1 MTSVL
6 CVVAVVLS
14 VNLRMLGL
22 GRLGQRSAQR
32 ARKVRRRY
40 GKPKVWKMFGFCG
53 LIWAMSESLRK
64 KFIGDR
70 AFYAMVL
77 AVAVPIMIQ
86 NGFTNFVS
94 MLDNIMVGRLGT
106 EQMSGVAIANQL
118 IFIYNLCIWGGLS
131 GAGIFTAQFY
141 GKDDVEGVRNTFRF
155 KLIFA
160 LAITVLAVVVLN
172 VFGESLIGLYLY
184 SSEDGGDLALA
195 MESGLEYVE
204 VISSICLLPFLLV
217 QVYSSTLRECGETV
231 LPMKAGV
238 AAVLVNLV
246 FNYFLIY
253 GKFGFPALGVRG
265 AAIATGIS
273 RYVEAAIVL
282 IWTHRHTKE
291 QPFAV
296 GLYRTLK
303 VPKALTKGIVKKGFP
318 LLLNETLWSSGMALL
333 VQCYST
339 RGLNAVAGVNIAETI
354 NNVFKVVFLA
364 FGASVGIIIG
374 RLLGAGKM
382 EEAKDTDRKII
393 VFSIFVSAILGVFM
407 AAIAPGFP
415 KIYNTTEAARH
426 IATIL
431 ILAQAA
437 CLPIGAFKNATYYT
451 LRSGGRTFITFLF
464 DGGFVWAVSL
474 PTAFILSR
482 FTDFSV
488 LAIFLC
494 VQLGDLLK
502 SVFGYYLVKKGVWLR
517 NIVTN

>member
-1 MTSVL
+1 
-6 CVVAVVLS
+6 
-14 VNLRMLGL
+14 
-22 GRLGQRSAQR
+22 
-32 ARKVRRRY
+32 
-40 GKPKVWKMFGFCG
+40 
-53 LIWAMSESLRK
+53 MSESLRK
-64 KFIGDR
+64 KYIGNR
-70 AFYAMVL
+70 EFYTMVL

-86 NGFTNFVS
+86 NGFSNFVS

-131 GAGIFTAQFY
+131 GAGIFTSQFY
-141 GKDDVEGVRNTFRF
+141 GKNDSEGVRNTFRF
-155 KLIFA
+155 KLI
-160 LAITVLAVVVLN
+160 LAFVLTAVAFIILN
-172 VFGESLIGLYLY
+172 VFGEDLIGLYLY
-184 SSEDGGDLALA
+184 SSDDGGNLELA
-195 MESGLEYVE
+195 MKSGLEYLQ
-204 VISSICLLPFLLV
+204 VITCICLLPFLFV

-238 AAVLVNLV
+238 IAVLVNLV
-246 FNYFLIY
+246 FNYLLIY

-273 RYVEAAIVL
+273 RYVEAAIVV
-282 IWTHRHTKE
+282 IWTHCHCKE
-291 QPFAV
+291 QVFAQ
-296 GLYRTLK
+296 GLYKTLR
-303 VPKALTKGIVKKGFP
+303 VPKELAKGITKKGFP

-374 RLLGAGKM
+374 SLLGAGKM
-382 EEAKDTDRKII
+382 EEARETDRKII
-393 VFSIFVSAILGVFM
+393 VFSIFISAVLALFM
-407 AAIAPGFP
+407 AAISGIFP
-415 KIYNTTEAARH
+415 KIYNTTDAARH
-426 IATIL
+426 IASIL

-437 CLPIGAFKNATYYT
+437 CLPLGAFKNATYYT
-451 LRSGGRTFITFLF
+451 LRSGGRTIITFLF

-482 FTDFSV
+482 FTNFSV
-488 LAIFLC
+488 LAIFLS

-502 SVFGYYLVKKGVWLR
+502 SLFGYYLVKKGVWLR
-517 NIVTN
+517 NIVTS

>member
-1 MTSVL
+1 MACGIVQRRGASRNG
-6 CVVAVVLS
+6 C
-14 VNLRMLGL
+14 MLWT
-22 GRLGQRSAQR
+22 R
-32 ARKVRRRY
+32 
-40 GKPKVWKMFGFCG
+40 FGFCG
-53 LIWAMSESLRK
+53 LIGAMSESLRK

-77 AVAVPIMIQ
+77 AVAVPIMVQ

-141 GKDDVEGVRNTFRF
+141 GKNDAEGVRNTFRF
-155 KLIFA
+155 KLILA
-160 LAITVLAVVVLN
+160 LVLTAVAFVVLN
-172 VFGESLIGLYLY
+172 GFGQELVGLYLY
-184 SSEDGGDLALA
+184 SSEDGGNLELA
-195 MESGLEYVE
+195 MASALEYLG
-204 VISSICLLPFLLV
+204 VITSICLLPFLVV

-231 LPMKAGV
+231 VPMKAGV

-246 FNYFLIY
+246 FNYLLIY
-253 GKFGFPALGVRG
+253 GKFGLPALGVRG

-273 RYVEAAIVL
+273 RYVEAGIVVV
-282 IWTHRHTKE
+282 WTHRHSE
-291 QPFAV
+291 QQVFAQ
-296 GLYRTLK
+296 GLYRTLR
-303 VPKALTKGIVKKGFP
+303 VPKELSKGIAKKGFP

-407 AAIAPGFP
+407 AAISGVFP

-426 IATIL
+426 MATIL
-431 ILAQAA
+431 ILAQAV
-437 CLPIGAFKNATYYT
+437 CLPLGAFKNATYYT

-482 FTDFSV
+482 FTDASV
-488 LAIFLC
+488 LAIFVC

-502 SVFGYYLVKKGVWLR
+502 GILGYVLVKKGVWLR
-517 NIVTN
+517 NIVMD

>member
-1 MTSVL
+1 ME
-6 CVVAVVLS
+6 
-14 VNLRMLGL
+14 RKGL
-22 GRLGQRSAQR
+22 
-32 ARKVRRRY
+32 
-40 GKPKVWKMFGFCG
+40 
-53 LIWAMSESLRK
+53 K
-64 KFIGDR
+64 KYVGDK
-70 AFYAMVL
+70 AFYGMVL
-77 AVAVPIMIQ
+77 AVAVPIMVQ

-141 GKDDVEGVRNTFRF
+141 GKNDAEGVRNTFRF
-155 KLIFA
+155 KL
-160 LAITVLAVVVLN
+160 LLAVVLTALAFVILN
-172 VFGESLIGLYLY
+172 VYGEQLIGLYLY
-184 SSEDGGDLALA
+184 NSEDGGDLVLA
-195 MESGLEYVE
+195 MRSGLEYLK
-204 VISSICLLPFLLV
+204 VITQLCLLPFLFV

-238 AAVLVNLV
+238 CAVLVNLV

-253 GKFGFPALGVRG
+253 GKLGFPALGVRG
-265 AAIATGIS
+265 AAIATGLS
-273 RYVEAAIVL
+273 RYVEAAIVV
-282 IWTHRHTKE
+282 IWTHRHCK
-291 QPFAV
+291 QQAFAR

-303 VPKALTKGIVKKGFP
+303 VPKALAKGIAKKGFP

-339 RGLNAVAGVNIAETI
+339 RGLNAVAGVNIADTI

-393 VFSIFVSAILGVFM
+393 VFSIFVSAILGLFM
-407 AAIAPGFP
+407 ASIAGVFP
-415 KIYNTTEAARH
+415 KIYNTTAAARH

-437 CLPIGAFKNATYYT
+437 CLPLGAFKNATYYT

-464 DGGFVWAVSL
+464 DGAFVWAVSL

-482 FTDFSV
+482 YTDFSV
-488 LAIFLC
+488 LAIFLA

-502 SVFGYYLVKKGVWLR
+502 SVLGYYLVKKGVWLR

>member
-1 MTSVL
+1 M
-6 CVVAVVLS
+6 
-14 VNLRMLGL
+14 GK
-22 GRLGQRSAQR
+22 RLQ
-32 ARKVRRRY
+32 KY
-40 GKPKVWKMFGFCG
+40 
-53 LIWAMSESLRK
+53 
-64 KFIGDR
+64 IGNKE
-70 AFYAMVL
+70 FYAMVL
-77 AVAVPIMIQ
+77 GVAVPIMIQ
-86 NGFTNFVS
+86 NGFSNFVS

-131 GAGIFTAQFY
+131 GAGIFTSQFY
-141 GKDDVEGVRNTFRF
+141 GKNDAEGVRNTFRF
-155 KLIFA
+155 KLILAFVLTA
-160 LAITVLAVVVLN
+160 LAFVILN
-172 VFGESLIGLYLY
+172 VFGNSLIGIYLH
-184 SSEDGGDLALA
+184 SSEDGGNLELARV
-195 MESGLEYVE
+195 SGLEYLQ
-204 VISSICLLPFLLV
+204 VIAALCLLPFLFV

-238 AAVLVNLV
+238 IAVLVNLA
-246 FNYFLIY
+246 FNYLLIY

-273 RYVEAAIVL
+273 RYVEAGIVI
-282 IWTHRHTKE
+282 IWTHRHRKE
-291 QPFAV
+291 QVFAQ
-296 GLYRTLK
+296 GLYRTLR
-303 VPKALTKGIVKKGFP
+303 VPSTLAKGITKKGFP

-333 VQCYST
+333 VQCYSM

-354 NNVFKVVFLA
+354 NNLFKVVFLA

-374 RLLGAGKM
+374 SLLGAGKM

-407 AAIAPGFP
+407 ASIAGVFP

-437 CLPIGAFKNATYYT
+437 CLPLGAFKNATYYT

-482 FTDFSV
+482 FTNLSV
-488 LAIFLC
+488 LWIFLC
-494 VQLGDLLK
+494 VQLGDLFK
-502 SVFGYYLVKKGVWLR
+502 SIFGYILVKKGVWVR
-517 NIVTN
+517 NIVTE